1 MNLKV
6 EETKKTSKYKLLNS
20 GAFTTLLLSVH
31 KDIFKLPLYSNF
43 GSFFFVLLNHNKIL
57 MFIYS

>member
-1 MNLKV
+1 MNLKA
-6 EETKKTSKYKLLNS
+6 EENKKTSKYKLLNS

-43 GSFFFVLLNHNKIL
+43 GSFFF
-57 MFIYS
+57 YY

>member
-1 MNLKV
+1 MNLKA
-6 EETKKTSKYKLLNS
+6 EENKKTSKYKLLNS

-43 GSFFFVLLNHNKIL
+43 GFFFFLLLNHNKIL